1 LTPPRDEQDNPLV
14 MPHARLHARSR
25 AGSLAA
31 AIAVSVG
38 LVASTRAQTPAAPPN
53 LGLTA
58 VKGIKVGH
66 FTRSERPTGCTVIL
80 PPPDTIA
87 SVDVRGSAPAT
98 RETDLLNP
106 VNNVQVVH
114 AVVLSGGSAFG
125 LDSATGVMRFLEEQG
140 IGYEARGV
148 KIPIVPGASLI
159 DLAFGG
165 NPKIRPDADCGYKAA
180 AAATDAPV
188 AEGNVGAGAGATV
201 GKLGGLE
208 GAMKAGIGTSAIT
221 LPNGLIVSAIAAVNA
236 AGDIID
242 PATGQVIAGMRTAGG
257 KALADARKHL
267 RTGSWGQPPRAGE
280 NTTLGVIAT
289 NAKLTKVE
297 AQKVAQMAH
306 DGYARAISPVHTP
319 GDGDTIFAL
328 ATGSLDLDVNVGIIG
343 ALAADAMAEA
353 IVRGATQATALGG
366 LPAARD
372 LGTLPGS
379 PRPRP

>member
-1 LTPPRDEQDNPLV
+1 MANARADTRR
-14 MPHARLHARSR
+14 HARTT
-25 AGSLAA
+25 AGGSALPIAIA
-31 AIAVSVG
+31 IATAIAVSVAAAAV
-38 LVASTRAQTPAAPPN
+38 LAASSRAQTQTPAASN
-53 LGLTA
+53 TTLTA

-66 FTRSERPTGCTVIL
+66 FTRRERATGCTVIL
-80 PPPDTIA
+80 PPPGTIA

-106 VNNVQVVH
+106 VNDAQVVH

-125 LDSATGVMRFLEEQG
+125 LDAATGVMRFLEEQG

-180 AAATDAPV
+180 AATTDQPV
-188 AEGNVGAGAGATV
+188 TEGNIGAGAGATV
-201 GKLGGLE
+201 GKLGGFA
-208 GAMKAGIGTSAIT
+208 GAMKTGIGTSAIT
-221 LPNGLIVSAIAAVNA
+221 LLNGLIVSAIAAVNA
-236 AGDIID
+236 AGDVID
-242 PATGQVIAGMRTAGG
+242 PATGQVIAGMRTADGS
-257 KALADARKHL
+257 LADARKQL
-267 RTGSWGQPPRAGE
+267 RAGNWIQPPSAGE
-280 NTTLGVIAT
+280 NTTLGLVAT
-289 NAKLTKVE
+289 NARLTKVE

-328 ATGSLDLDVNVGIIG
+328 ATGSLDLDVDVGLIG
-343 ALAADAMAEA
+343 ALAADAMADA

-372 LGTLPGS
+372 LGTLPRS
-379 PRPRP
+379 H